1 MDPDDFVK
9 WVFPKLLDYRK
20 TKYEFIAK
28 NYGYKVSA
36 SEIGKVQNEEDF
48 MSLISQAIS
57 D

>member
-20 TKYEFIAK
+20 NKYETIAE
-28 NYGYKVSA
+28 NYGYKISA
-36 SEIGKVQNEEDF
+36 SEIGKIQNEEDF
-48 MSLISQAIS
+48 MSLISKAMK